1 MRAEGRVAAWAEW
14 GGVSGCG
21 QQQSGAVQQSKQ
33 STAGA
38 AQQSRVSSS
47 LGSAQARRVPVRRG
61 TNSLLSPAQGEA
73 AEQAS
78 GQS

>member
-33 STAGA
+33 SAAGA
-38 AQQSRVSSS
+38 AQQSKQSTAEW
-47 LGSAQARRVPVRRG
+47 GSV
-61 TNSLLSPAQGEA
+61 
-73 AEQAS
+73 AE
-78 GQS
+78 

>member
-33 STAGA
+33 SAAGA
-38 AQQSRVSSS
+38 VRSRVSSS